1 MQRAISKQDKIQRRN
16 VLLNAALDEF
26 FNKGFTATR
35 MEDIAK
41 QANVSK
47 GTLYLYFKNKEVLFK
62 TLIEEIAIPTINFT
76 SKNVLAKPTGKESL
90 EFLMQSLVKVICE
103 TPLPKLAKVIIADGR
118 AFPELVELY
127 REQVLNRVFTLLETL
142 LTRSVKSK
150 EWQCSNIP
158 MTARLVI
165 APIIFS
171 VIWRM
176 VFEANTEKQAPL
188 DIEALLKQHTNYL
201 LQILNVNGVSLDE

>member
-201 LQILNVNGVSLDE
+201 LQILNVNGGTLDE